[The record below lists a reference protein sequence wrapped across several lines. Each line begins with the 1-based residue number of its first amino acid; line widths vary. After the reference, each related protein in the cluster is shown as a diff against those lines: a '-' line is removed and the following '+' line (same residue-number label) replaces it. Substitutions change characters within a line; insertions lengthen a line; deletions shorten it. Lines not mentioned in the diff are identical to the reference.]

1 MAGNGYNMMDRDLL
15 ICSMRYSIRRDT
27 MAITII
33 GHIKK
38 YWDRMRI
45 EDQAQLVMEVRRELE
60 FGDVPNGVWWRGFL
74 EWAEKR

>member
-1 MAGNGYNMMDRDLL
+1 MMERDFGDLL

-27 MAITII
+27 GMAIIII

-45 EDQAQLVMEVRRELE
+45 EDRAQLVMEVRRELE

-74 EWAEKR
+74 EWAQVAISP